1 MKFWSEVTGT
11 PRYTRIKFEAPA
23 MQLVRASDG
32 QRVHLAATPL
42 ASAGEGKVYALPRI
56 PGALAKIYHAPL
68 PEHTQKL
75 GAMVAAP
82 PSGVPAGVRFAWPT
96 DVLHAV
102 GRPGACLGFVMPWFQ
117 NCHPLHELCRLKTRL
132 RVNPLFN
139 YRRLYRT
146 ARSLAAAAAHMH
158 ACGHLM
164 GDLNETNVLVDGAGD
179 VRVIDTDSF
188 QIRAGTRVFPC
199 RVGKADFSAPELLK
213 LLRGSS
219 FAQLTRTEAHDRFA
233 LGVLLFQLLMEGV
246 HPFDG
251 RLAGAAQPLPREAMI
266 AGGHSP
272 YTRTPKASVSR
283 RPTAP
288 PFELLPPALRDLFG
302 RCFEG
307 GSGGPGARPAARDW
321 VQGLVRVEA
330 NLVACRRNAQHVYPN
345 HLASCPWCERK
356 KVFGDLDPF
365 PSAEECR
372 RGPAAASVKRLTA
385 QTNAPTRSVPRPPA
399 APKPLHPCP
408 LCKKKFKEAASLAQH
423 TQAKHGSNQPP
434 KPAAVRRNKQE
445 KKKPPPPKPGF
456 WRRLLEKLTRLFK

>member
-1 MKFWSEVTGT
+1 
-11 PRYTRIKFEAPA
+11 

-42 ASAGEGKVYALPRI
+42 ASAGEGRVYALPQT

-82 PSGVPAGVRFAWPT
+82 PSGVPTGVRFAWPT
-96 DVLHAV
+96 DILHAA

-139 YRRLYRT
+139 YRLLYRT
-146 ARSLAAAAAHMH
+146 ARSLAAAAAHLH
-158 ACGHLM
+158 SCGHLM
-164 GDLNETNVLVDGAGD
+164 GDLNETNVLVDDAGG
-179 VRVIDTDSF
+179 VRIIDTDSF

-213 LLRGSS
+213 QLRGSS

-251 RLAGAAQPLPREAMI
+251 RLAGAAQPLSREEMI
-266 AGGHSP
+266 AGGHYP
-272 YTRTPKASVSR
+272 YARAAKVSR

-302 RCFEG
+302 RCFES
-307 GSGGPGARPAARDW
+307 GSGEPGARPAARDW
-321 VQGLVRVEA
+321 VQSLLHVEG

-345 HLASCPWCERK
+345 HLSACPWCERK
-356 KVFGDLDPF
+356 RLFGDLDPF
-365 PSAEECR
+365 PSADACR
-372 RGPAAASVKRLTA
+372 RGLAVASARHVPAR
-385 QTNAPTRSVPRPPA
+385 TNAPTKPGPRPA
-399 APKPLHPCP
+399 APVPKPLHACP
-408 LCKKKFKEAASLAQH
+408 MCKRKFKEAAGLAQH
-423 TQAKHGSNQPP
+423 TKAKHGDQQPP
-434 KPAAVRRNKQE
+434 KPAAVPRNKQA